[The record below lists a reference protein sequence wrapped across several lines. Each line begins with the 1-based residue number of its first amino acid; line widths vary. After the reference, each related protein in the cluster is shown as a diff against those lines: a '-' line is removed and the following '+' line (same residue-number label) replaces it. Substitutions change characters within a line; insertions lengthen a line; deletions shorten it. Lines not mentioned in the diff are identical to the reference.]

1 MEELFKLALGVVEPW
16 YVKELRFDVESKRL
30 DIELDFRKGS
40 KFSRDEGSEVVWS
53 VHDTI
58 EKTWKHLRFFEHECY
73 LHARVPRI
81 KDDKGITMIMPP
93 WNGKTAGFTLLFEAL
108 ILQLAKQMPVLHVAK
123 LGNISEYKVWRILDL
138 YIDAARYYEDFSKVK
153 SVGIDETSI
162 SKGHKYVSLF
172 VDLAERKTI
181 HVEEGKGSE
190 VIKNFADI
198 LPSFNADKL
207 QISDVSCDMSPA
219 FIKGVKE
226 NLPNARIT
234 FDKFHI
240 IKIINEAV
248 DEIRRIEAKD
258 NPILKNSRYV
268 FLKNEI
274 NLTAQERKKKQ
285 ELMNMENLNLKS
297 MKALQIRENF
307 QQIYQTKTREEFILW
322 FKKWYLW
329 VMQTGLQPMQK
340 AANTIR
346 KHWKGVVAWKES
358 QINNGL
364 LEGLNSVVQAAKR
377 KARGYKPQ
385 HFITITYLITAK
397 LNFNLINKHLPTRF

>member
-1 MEELFKLALGVVEPW
+1 MKG
-16 YVKELRFDVESKRL
+16 LRFDVGSKRL
-30 DIELDFRKGS
+30 DIELDFKKGS
-40 KFSRDEGSEVVWS
+40 RFNRDNGSEVLWP

-58 EKTWKHLRFFEHECY
+58 EKTWKHLSFFEHECY

-81 KDDKGITMIMPP
+81 KDDKGIAMIMPP
-93 WNGKTAGFTLLFEAL
+93 WNGKVAGFTLLFEAL
-108 ILQLAKQMPVLHVAK
+108 ILQLAKQMPVDNVAK
-123 LGNISEYKVWRILDL
+123 LANVSGYKVWKILDL
-138 YIDAARYYEDFSKVK
+138 YIDAARYYEDFSEVK
-153 SVGIDETSI
+153 TVGIDETSV
-162 SKGHKYVSLF
+162 SKGHNYVSLF

-190 VIKNFADI
+190 VIKSFADI
-198 LPSFNADKL
+198 LPAFSADKS
-207 QISDVSCDMSPA
+207 QITDVSCDMSPA

-226 NLPNARIT
+226 NLPNAKIT

-274 NLTAQERKKKQ
+274 NLTVQERKKKQ

-329 VMQTGLQPMQK
+329 VMQTGLKPMQK
-340 AANTIR
+340 AADTIR
-346 KHWKGVVAWKES
+346 RHWKGVLAWKES

-377 KARGYKPQ
+377 KARGYKPK
-385 HFITITYLITAK
+385 HFITIVYLTTAK